1 MDSHTKL
8 PPFVR
13 KWRAFSYTLGLVRF
27 NVIVLIIL
35 WVLLWVDQGQDLI
48 RSIDEGHEF
57 WGFIFGM
64 LLWGGSI
71 WLWAR
76 TLLDID
82 FPALPYP
89 EDQVAFKSSVRQ
101 VDNPSEE
108 LCSYNFW
115 RKHLPRVLGFVA
127 FVVVAMATARV
138 GAFNLSITALLI
150 GIAFWLFVIYRRDL
164 TNKLLS
170 TTKSSQ
176 KVKSMECNDLPPFSN
191 LRQALGGYR
200 GRLALMMWILGIL
213 YFIAGTIW
221 PYYLG
226 KLGAAVLLF
235 LWAAT
240 FLPLGSSITYWNNK
254 TGVPG
259 LLLLIIA
266 AGVFSLWNDNH
277 DIREFD
283 PSSSSASSSSSSKI
297 RPTINQALV
306 EWKKINCDG
315 NTCKPFI
322 VVATAGGGIR
332 AAYWTAVVL
341 GEIENKQINFHN
353 QIFAISGVS
362 GGSVGATVYRTV
374 STHWNAIDQAKCAKN
389 KSISIRDCT
398 LNIIGEDKLGSVA
411 ASMLSSDLL
420 QRFWPWPWFPDR
432 AKAFEI
438 TWEKHYKKLT
448 GRNDLENI
456 SFSDISTEN
465 LFPGLFLNS
474 TWSDN
479 GRRIVASSF
488 GFKGVSQFER
498 NNDLLEITGKNLRLS
513 TAMHNS
519 ARFPLVS
526 PPGSWSRE
534 GKIQGRLMDGGL
546 FENYGAETAIEILDA
561 AKVVIGASFDPHI
574 ILISSDPSVG
584 EDLASS
590 PQRPPLKFGY
600 EVLSTFQTYA
610 RARVGHGSEA
620 AARLKRYT
628 HKKDQFAHFHMCKQ
642 NTTVSPPLGWSLSEK
657 AKSTIL
663 GYLVEDGGSDETKCR
678 PENQETLQT
687 VISWL
692 N

>member
-1 MDSHTKL
+1 MDSHSKL
-8 PPFVR
+8 PSFVR
-13 KWRAFSYTLGLVRF
+13 KWRAFTYALGLVRF
-27 NVIVLIIL
+27 NVIVLIVVWI
-35 WVLLWVDQGQDLI
+35 LLWVDQGQDLI
-48 RSIDEGHEF
+48 RSVDEGHEF
-57 WGFIFGM
+57 WGFILGM

-82 FPALPYP
+82 FPALPFP
-89 EDQVAFKSSVRQ
+89 EDQMDFKSSMRQ
-101 VDNPSEE
+101 VNNPSEE

-115 RKHLPRVLGFVA
+115 RKHLPRVTGFVSFIVIA
-127 FVVVAMATARV
+127 VATARV
-138 GAFNLSITALLI
+138 GAYGLSITALLI
-150 GIAFWLFVIYRRDL
+150 GVAFWAFVIYRRDL
-164 TNKLLS
+164 TELTIKLLS
-170 TTKSSQ
+170 KKKSSQ
-176 KVKSMECNDLPPFSN
+176 KVKKIECNDLPPFSS

-213 YFIAGTIW
+213 YFIAGTLW

-259 LLLLIIA
+259 LLLIMIA
-266 AGVFSLWNDNH
+266 AGIFSLWNDNH
-277 DIREFD
+277 DIREIA
-283 PSSSSASSSSSSKI
+283 PSYSSPSKV
-297 RPTINQALV
+297 RPTIHQALI
-306 EWKKINCDG
+306 EWKKLNCDG
-315 NTCKPFI
+315 NSCKPFI

-341 GEIENKQINFHN
+341 GEMEDKHPGFHN

-374 STHWNAIDQAKCAKN
+374 STYWNDIDQTRCAKN
-389 KSISIRDCT
+389 KSIRDCT
-398 LNIIGEDKLGSVA
+398 LNIIGGDKLGSVA

-438 TWEKHYKKLT
+438 TWEKHYKKRT

-456 SFSDISTEN
+456 SFSDFSSKSM
-465 LFPGLFLNS
+465 FPGLFLNS

-488 GFKGVSQFER
+488 GFKGVPQFER
-498 NNDLLEITGKNLRLS
+498 NNDLIDITGKNLRLS

-526 PPGSWSRE
+526 PPGSWSRK

-546 FENYGAETAIEILDA
+546 FENYGAETAIEILDT
-561 AKVVIGASFDPHI
+561 AKVVIGASFDPRI
-574 ILISSDPSVG
+574 VLISSDPSVG
-584 EDLASS
+584 KELASS
-590 PQRPPLKFGY
+590 PHRPPLKFGY
-600 EVLSTFQTYA
+600 EVLSTFATYA

-628 HKKDQFAHFHMCKQ
+628 LKKDQFAHFHMCKQ
-642 NTTVSPPLGWSLSEK
+642 NTKVSPPLGWSLSDK
-657 AKSTIL
+657 AKNTIL
-663 GYLVEDGGSDETKCR
+663 GYLVKDGGSDETKCR
-678 PENQETLQT
+678 PENQETLKT
-687 VISWL
+687 IMSWL
-692 N
+692 K